1 MKNIY
6 GMTLSDLE
14 TYFISIGDKKFKA
27 IQVFEWLYKKRVSSF
42 QEMTNVKKE
51 TLNKI
56 EEDFN
61 LDKLKIIDKKVGKD
75 VTKYLFELN
84 DCEKVEAVLMNHDYG
99 NSLCVSTQVGCN
111 MGCTFCES
119 GRLKKVRNLEV
130 HEMVLQILAIEDDQN
145 TRISHVVLMGIGE
158 PFDNYDNII
167 KFIDIINSGKGIDIG
182 ARHITVSTCGI
193 IPKIKDF
200 INNGKQ
206 VNLAISLHASN
217 DELRSRLMPIN
228 RAYPLKYLI
237 EVLKEYIEKTN
248 RRVTFEYILLKGVN
262 DKEENAIEL
271 ARLINKMNA
280 YVNLIP
286 YNETSH
292 IEYKKSDK
300 KQILKFYDILKKNNI
315 NVTIRR
321 EFGSEVMAA
330 CGQLRA
336 NHERS

>member
-145 TRISHVVLMGIGE
+145 TRISHVVLMGITM
-158 PFDNYDNII
+158 I
-167 KFIDIINSGKGIDIG
+167 
-182 ARHITVSTCGI
+182 
-193 IPKIKDF
+193 
-200 INNGKQ
+200 
-206 VNLAISLHASN
+206 
-217 DELRSRLMPIN
+217 
-228 RAYPLKYLI
+228 
-237 EVLKEYIEKTN
+237 
-248 RRVTFEYILLKGVN
+248 ILLS
-262 DKEENAIEL
+262 L
-271 ARLINKMNA
+271 LIL
-280 YVNLIP
+280 LIVVKVL
-286 YNETSH
+286 
-292 IEYKKSDK
+292 I
-300 KQILKFYDILKKNNI
+300 
-315 NVTIRR
+315 
-321 EFGSEVMAA
+321 
-330 CGQLRA
+330 
-336 NHERS
+336 